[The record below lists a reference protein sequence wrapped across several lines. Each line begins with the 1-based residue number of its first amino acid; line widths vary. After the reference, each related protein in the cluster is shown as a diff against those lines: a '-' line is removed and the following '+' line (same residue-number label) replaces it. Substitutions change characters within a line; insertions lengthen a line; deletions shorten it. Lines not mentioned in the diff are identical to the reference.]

1 MIEIKN
7 MKSVEDCERYLEGCL
22 NDFESGIS
30 TKKETMSHLI
40 EYTIRVV
47 EIVKD
52 KIQKNN
58 QKFLENIHQ
67 TKNYDKH

>member
-1 MIEIKN
+1 MMETKNIK
-7 MKSVEDCERYLEGCL
+7 SIEDCESYLEGVL
-22 NDFESGIS
+22 NDFEAGIS
-30 TKKETMSHLI
+30 TKKETMSFFI

-47 EIVKD
+47 EIIKD

-58 QKFLENIHQ
+58 EIFLNNQ